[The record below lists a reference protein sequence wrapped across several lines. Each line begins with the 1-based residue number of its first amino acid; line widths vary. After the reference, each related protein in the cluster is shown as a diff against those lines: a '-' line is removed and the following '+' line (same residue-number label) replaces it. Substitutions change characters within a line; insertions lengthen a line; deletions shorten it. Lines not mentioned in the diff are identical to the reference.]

1 MATTAALAA
10 AAAIAAG
17 RGRGLR
23 ASRRHHERAEVVSTD
38 RQGRGVRVASDAR
51 RRQPSSLMRRKGG
64 IAFSVKSKR
73 PALVCFLVC
82 SIIQPTGCDISLI
95 CSAIC
100 PANSRFRWTGFG
112 AHCASTPAHSAAH
125 AIGGGASTT
134 ARCSRRGTK
143 RSRRPLPEPPAL
155 RASCGARGRENPRE
169 KTACSK
175 DPTGGVANRPSRT
188 HGRPPQ
194 ARWRRPCARAG
205 FRSPRRP
212 CAAGWSRAR
221 PPAPRA
227 RPRDRAVTPGP
238 AGRTECGW
246 RWRPAF
252 AARTD
257 ER

>member
-1 MATTAALAA
+1 V
-10 AAAIAAG
+10 
-17 RGRGLR
+17 RGRALPPKGKTKRLPVQGLFLPPD
-23 ASRRHHERAEVVSTD
+23 RRLVSQRDLFRRIWGANLD
-38 RQGRGVRVASDAR
+38 RDS
-51 RRQPSSLMRRKGG
+51 
-64 IAFSVKSKR
+64 FST
-73 PALVCFLVC
+73 C
-82 SIIQPTGCDISLI
+82 
-95 CSAIC
+95 
-100 PANSRFRWTGFG
+100 FG
-112 AHCASTPAHSAAH
+112 AHRAVPFAHSAAH

-143 RSRRPLPEPPAL
+143 RSRRPSPEPPAL

-169 KTACSK
+169 NSACSK

-205 FRSPRRP
+205 FPSPHRP

-227 RPRDRAVTPGP
+227 RPRDRAVTPGA